1 MRPTPRPPAFAIPDP
16 FAPLNRGDA
25 DADDLSSASSDSGGV
40 QDYGDDDE
48 EEQGEKQRLVQEG
61 EMLDPEGRMWEDRK
75 TAQAMFKSV
84 LSDSEESLSKRQ
96 ETDRISGLL
105 LSHLLSPS
113 TGRHTFRGEGLKTI
127 TREHLANGTFWTEE
141 VQLDWLAEA
150 GDGVY
155 SQRAEDGSI
164 LLTDINKNETRLLVD
179 GNNIRDGREKLEWVR
194 FKVSADLKFILF
206 DTDWTK
212 QWRHSSHANFWV
224 HDIAASTTVR
234 LRSPS
239 YPPHTAF
246 ASFSPRNHHIAY
258 VHANDLYV
266 LENPPARGE
275 RVSPIRLTV
284 DGSPTTFNGVP
295 DWVFS
300 SDTTTW
306 WSPDASKLAFLSFDE
321 ELVPEY
327 EFPIYNTEWAT
338 PGAQPYPAHTV
349 MRYPKAGFPNPK
361 VRIRVFDLAAYL
373 SLASRPN
380 PFSTSIASPTVDPRV
395 SSLIYDLV
403 FSSPFPETDVVVSE
417 VTWVGK
423 DQLIVKATDRTARV
437 QRVALFDL
445 SKVGGGGDE
454 EDGKT
459 NIIVGQV
466 VRDDDFGQLDGGWA
480 EPATSTSSLPQMA
493 STISPTSRQPTR
505 KTPSSSPKET
515 GRLTGA
521 VDVQRGLIYFIAAKP
536 SIERHLYSVPLPSH
550 ERLAELAAAQ
560 ASGTTGLPPLTALTN
575 TNARGY
581 YSASFSPFAGVY
593 QLNYEGPSMPWQKLI
608 KVDDPNY
615 SNTLVD
621 NAALTKV
628 DTQFQHADIS
638 YSTVTVEPTASADG
652 NKIEL
657 NAMELRPPLMDVS
670 GRTKYPVLFQV
681 YGGPNSQ
688 TVTTRWQRDW
698 QQYVSSSL
706 GYVVVRIDPRGTGF
720 KGRRHRM
727 SVRNRLGELEQADV
741 IEAAR
746 QWAELPYVDEKRV
759 GIWGWASFR
768 FFPFPVGSATSLSI
782 FRIPTSL
789 PCHGPRCYETLI
801 DTATDRRRS
810 LGQSFGGFL
819 TAKVIEANSSVF
831 QLGMA
836 VAPVTDWQYYD
847 SIYTERYMSTP
858 KLNPGGYANSS
869 VSRMDGFKHADFAL
883 AHGSGDDNVHYQNTA
898 ALLDRFTVA
907 HVRFVCGSLFEAEL
921 RSRPI
926 SNSNFRFRMF
936 TDSDHSISMR
946 GAYWELMAWLEAF
959 LLEKFGEGGRTKSRW
974 KMKVEHGK

>member
-25 DADDLSSASSDSGGV
+25 VADDLSSASSDSGGV

-75 TAQAMFKSV
+75 TAQAMFNSRRRLLLCAV
-84 LSDSEESLSKRQ
+84 SAFLLF
-96 ETDRISGLL
+96 ILFSGLL

-155 SQRAEDGSI
+155 SQRTEDGSI

-179 GNNIRDGREKLEWVR
+179 GNNIRDGREKLEWMR

-295 DWVFS
+295 DWVYEEEVFS

-380 PFSTSIASPTVDPRV
+380 PFSTSIASPTVDSRV

-403 FSSPFPETDVVVSE
+403 FLSPFPETDVVVSE

-459 NIIVGQV
+459 KIIVGQV
-466 VRDDDFGQLDGGWA
+466 VRDDDFGKLDGGWA
-480 EPATSTSSLPQMA
+480 EPGQNIVGIETTTLLHSSA
-493 STISPTSRQPTR
+493 SSGAAPIPSYPPGYLDIVPASNGFNHLAYFSPADS
-505 KTPSSSPKET
+505 KTPVF
-515 GRLTGA
+515 LTEGDWEIDGSVQA

-560 ASGTTGLPPLTALTN
+560 ASGTTGLPPPIALTN

-628 DTQFQHADIS
+628 DTQFQHAEIS
-638 YSTVTVEPTASADG
+638 YSTVTVEPTTASADG
-652 NKIEL
+652 NKVEL

-698 QQYVSSSL
+698 QQYVSSTL
-706 GYVVVRIDPRGTGF
+706 GYVVVRVDPRGTGF

-727 SVRNRLGELEQADV
+727 PVRNRLGELEQADV

-746 QWAELPYVDEKRV
+746 QWAELPYVDEKRI
-759 GIWGWASFR
+759 GIWGW
-768 FFPFPVGSATSLSI
+768 
-782 FRIPTSL
+782 
-789 PCHGPRCYETLI
+789 
-801 DTATDRRRS
+801 
-810 LGQSFGGFL
+810 SFGGFL

-858 KLNPGGYANSS
+858 KLNPEGYANSS

-907 HVRFVCGSLFEAEL
+907 HVR
-921 RSRPI
+921 
-926 SNSNFRFRMF
+926 NFRFRMF
-936 TDSDHSISMR
+936 TDSDHSISLR

>member
-75 TAQAMFKSV
+75 TAQAMFKSRRRLLLCAV
-84 LSDSEESLSKRQ
+84 SAFLLFLLF
-96 ETDRISGLL
+96 SGLL

-295 DWVFS
+295 DWVYEEEGRLLVFS

-445 SKVGGGGDE
+445 SKVGGGGDQ

-480 EPATSTSSLPQMA
+480 EPGQNIVGIETTTLLHSSA
-493 STISPTSRQPTR
+493 SSDAAPIPSYPPGYLDIVPASNGFNHLAYFSPADSKNPVF
-505 KTPSSSPKET
+505 
-515 GRLTGA
+515 LTEGDWEIDGSVQA

-560 ASGTTGLPPLTALTN
+560 ASGTTGLPPPTALTN

-657 NAMELRPPLMDVS
+657 NAVELRPPLMDVS

-727 SVRNRLGELEQADV
+727 PVRNRLGELEQADV

-759 GIWGWASFR
+759 GIWGW
-768 FFPFPVGSATSLSI
+768 
-782 FRIPTSL
+782 
-789 PCHGPRCYETLI
+789 
-801 DTATDRRRS
+801 
-810 LGQSFGGFL
+810 SFGGFL

-907 HVRFVCGSLFEAEL
+907 HVR
-921 RSRPI
+921 
-926 SNSNFRFRMF
+926 NFRFRMF

>member
-1 MRPTPRPPAFAIPDP
+1 MAPEYSALSAEAVSSASDRDLGPLRYPTETRPTPRPPAFAIPDP
-16 FAPLNRGDA
+16 FAPFKRGDA
-25 DADDLSSASSDSGGV
+25 DADDLSSASSDSGEFEDRV
-40 QDYGDDDE
+40 DDDE
-48 EEQGEKQRLVQEG
+48 EEQDEKHRLVEEG
-61 EMLDPEGRMWEDRK
+61 EMLDPEGGMWEDRK
-75 TAQAMFKSV
+75 TAQA
-84 LSDSEESLSKRQ
+84 R
-96 ETDRISGLL
+96 RRRLL
-105 LSHLLSPS
+105 LSAVPAFLLFILFSGFLLSNLISPS
-113 TGRHTFRGEGLKTI
+113 TGRHTFRGEGLKKI

-155 SQRAEDGSI
+155 SQRTEDGSI

-179 GNNIRDGREKLEWVR
+179 GNNIRDGRDKLEWAR

-212 QWRHSSHANFWV
+212 QWRHSTHANFWV

-258 VHANDLYV
+258 VHSNDLYV
-266 LENPPARGE
+266 LENPPAQGE

-295 DWVFS
+295 DWVYEEEVFS

-327 EFPIYNTEWAT
+327 EFPIYNTELAT

-373 SLASRPN
+373 SLPTRPT
-380 PFSTSIASPTVDPRV
+380 PFSTSIASPTVDPGV
-395 SSLIYDLV
+395 SSLTYDLV
-403 FSSPFPETDVVVSE
+403 FSSPFPEVDVVVSE

-445 SKVGGGGDE
+445 SKMEGGVDE
-454 EDGKT
+454 EEGKT
-459 NIIVGQV
+459 KTIVGQV
-466 VRDDDFGQLDGGWA
+466 VREDDFGELDGGWA
-480 EPATSTSSLPQMA
+480 EPGQNIVGIEATTLLHSSA
-493 STISPTSRQPTR
+493 SSDAAPIPSYPPGYLDIVPASNGFNHLAYYSPADSKNPVF
-505 KTPSSSPKET
+505 
-515 GRLTGA
+515 LTGGEGEIDGSVQA
-521 VDVQRGLIYFIAAKP
+521 VDVQRGLIYFIAANP
-536 SIERHLYSVPLPSH
+536 SIERHLYSVPLPSP

-560 ASGTTGLPPLTALTN
+560 ASGTTKLLPPTALTN
-575 TNARGY
+575 TTTRGY

-608 KVDDPNY
+608 KVDEPNY

-621 NAALTKV
+621 NAALAKV
-628 DTQFQHADIS
+628 DSQFQHADIS
-638 YSTVTVEPTASADG
+638 YRTVTVEPTASADG
-652 NKIEL
+652 NKVEL

-688 TVTTRWQRDW
+688 MVTTRWQRDW
-698 QQYVSSSL
+698 QQYVSSTL
-706 GYVVVRIDPRGTGF
+706 GYVVVRVDPRGTGF
-720 KGRRHRM
+720 KGRGHRM
-727 SVRNRLGELEQADV
+727 PVRNRLGELETADV

-746 QWAELPYVDEKRV
+746 QWAELPYIDEKRV
-759 GIWGWASFR
+759 GIWGWS
-768 FFPFPVGSATSLSI
+768 
-782 FRIPTSL
+782 
-789 PCHGPRCYETLI
+789 Y
-801 DTATDRRRS
+801 
-810 LGQSFGGFL
+810 GGFL
-819 TAKVIEANSSVF
+819 TSKVIEANSSVF

-858 KLNPGGYANSS
+858 KLNREGYANSS

-907 HVRFVCGSLFEAEL
+907 HVR
-921 RSRPI
+921 
-926 SNSNFRFRMF
+926 NFRFRMF

-946 GAYWELMAWLEAF
+946 GAYWELMAWLEGF